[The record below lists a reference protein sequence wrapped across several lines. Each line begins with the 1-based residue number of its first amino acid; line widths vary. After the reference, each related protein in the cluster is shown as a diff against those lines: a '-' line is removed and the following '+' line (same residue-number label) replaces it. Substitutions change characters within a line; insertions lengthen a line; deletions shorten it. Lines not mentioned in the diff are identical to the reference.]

1 MAKRKRKNQRRTS
14 RKSESIRIDFREVR
28 KLITVAIVVIVGV
41 WGVKK
46 IDDVSIKTVEIQSA
60 LMNVN
65 KNDIREIAKGYIQE
79 GFFTVNLS
87 RFENELNEIS
97 WVHKAKIKRQWPG
110 KLTINIVEQVPV
122 FRWGDDQFLNI
133 DGEIF
138 EAGDVS
144 GFEELPLLRGVNG
157 REKYLMSL
165 YYKYQDRFDRMSA
178 SILEIEE
185 DARYDKK
192 IMLANNI
199 SINVGREYAEQQ
211 IERCLYSFAMF
222 SKAER
227 AAISSID
234 LRHSNGFA
242 VRWDS

>member
-1 MAKRKRKNQRRTS
+1 MAKRKKKNQRRVS
-14 RKSESIRIDFREVR
+14 RNSEPIRIDFREVR
-28 KLITVAIVVIVGV
+28 KLITVAIVVIAGV

-46 IDDVSIKTVEIQSA
+46 IDNVSIKTIEIQSA
-60 LMNVN
+60 LTNVN
-65 KNDIREIAKGYIQE
+65 KSDVRNIAATYIQD

-87 RFENELNEIS
+87 RFEDELNEIS
-97 WVHKAKIKRQWPG
+97 WVYKAKIKRQWPG
-110 KLTINIVEQVPV
+110 KLAIRIIEQVPV
-122 FRWGDDQFLNI
+122 FRWGDSQLLNG
-133 DGEIF
+133 DGHVF
-138 EAGDVS
+138 AVS
-144 GFEELPLLRGVNG
+144 NVNEFSHLPLLYGVEG
-157 REKYLMSL
+157 REQYLMSL
-165 YYKYQDRFDRMSA
+165 YKRYQEQFKRMHA

-192 IMLANNI
+192 ITLANNI
-199 SINVGREYAEQQ
+199 SINVGREHAERQ

>member
-1 MAKRKRKNQRRTS
+1 MVKRKKKNQRKVS
-14 RKSESIRIDFREVR
+14 RNSEPMRIDFREVR
-28 KLITVAIVVIVGV
+28 KLITVAFVVIAGV

-46 IDDVSIKTVEIQSA
+46 IDNVAIKTVEIQST
-60 LMNVN
+60 LESVD
-65 KNDIREIAKGYIQE
+65 KDDIRNVAENYLQD

-87 RFENELNEIS
+87 RFENELNEIP
-97 WVHKAKIKRQWPG
+97 WVYKAKIKRQWPG
-110 KLTINIVEQVPV
+110 KLAIKIIEQVPAY
-122 FRWGDDQFLNI
+122 RWGDGYLLNSE
-133 DGEIF
+133 GNIF
-138 EAGDVS
+138 EISDASD
-144 GFEELPLLRGVNG
+144 FLHLPLLRGING
-157 REKYLMSL
+157 REKYLMRL
-165 YYKYQDRFDRMSA
+165 YSKYKDQFNRMGA
-178 SILEIEE
+178 SMLKIEE

-192 IMLANNI
+192 ITLANDI